1 MTLASASS
9 CRLTNFAQTWIRKC
23 LDNQNSCCPPSV
35 LRSAAK
41 DYFLLEIEPAYSV
54 QGFYAHESDR
64 ALAIQDT
71 RRDASQLLT
80 RQGLLSDVTNKG
92 LLNLVPEPINQLYTI
107 LEQDFSPLHLC
118 QKLAPLLDQ
127 LESLDQPLSAAS
139 PVQNIGLLQYKK
151 TLQQVKEIIN

>member
-1 MTLASASS
+1 MHTSHGWGVTE
-9 CRLTNFAQTWIRKC
+9 CRACSI
-23 LDNQNSCCPPSV
+23 
-35 LRSAAK
+35 
-41 DYFLLEIEPAYSV
+41 LLW
-54 QGFYAHESDR
+54 
-64 ALAIQDT
+64 LQDT

-92 LLNLVPEPINQLYTI
+92 LLNLVPEPINQLYNI

-127 LESLDQPLSAAS
+127 LEGLDQTLSAAC

-151 TLQQVKEIIN
+151 TLQQVTFQNSTKIELHSREGR

>member
-1 MTLASASS
+1 M
-9 CRLTNFAQTWIRKC
+9 F
-23 LDNQNSCCPPSV
+23 
-35 LRSAAK
+35 
-41 DYFLLEIEPAYSV
+41 
-54 QGFYAHESDR
+54 
-64 ALAIQDT
+64 QDT

-151 TLQQVKEIIN
+151 TLQQVILGS